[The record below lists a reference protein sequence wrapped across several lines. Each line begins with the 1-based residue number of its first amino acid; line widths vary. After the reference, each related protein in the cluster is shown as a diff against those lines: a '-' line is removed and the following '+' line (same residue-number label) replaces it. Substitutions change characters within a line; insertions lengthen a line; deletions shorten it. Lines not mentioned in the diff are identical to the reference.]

1 MIKVYTFVV
10 IRNDTTVKC
19 DKSKSSIT
27 CMNGNEKIIT
37 DPSYTRQHKCDSCM
51 YCDL

>member
-10 IRNDTTVKC
+10 IRNDTTVKG

-27 CMNGNEKIIT
+27 YMNGNEKIIT
-37 DPSYTRQHKCDSCM
+37 IPSYKRQHKCDSCM